1 MDEAKRK
8 NIALIRERR
17 AQAYADA
24 AADAREL
31 GLSLEDT
38 RAFLSNADS
47 NAIWDAQQGVP
58 YRRPVPPKKEVALP
72 KYTEMG
78 FLPDK

>member
-8 NIALIRERR
+8 SIALIRERR

-24 AADAREL
+24 AADASAL
-31 GLSLEDT
+31 GLSEGDT

-47 NAIWDAQQGVP
+47 NAIWDAQQGMP
-58 YRRPVPPKKEVALP
+58 YRRPVPPKKEVVLP
-72 KYTEMG
+72 KYTELG
-78 FLPDK
+78 YLSEK